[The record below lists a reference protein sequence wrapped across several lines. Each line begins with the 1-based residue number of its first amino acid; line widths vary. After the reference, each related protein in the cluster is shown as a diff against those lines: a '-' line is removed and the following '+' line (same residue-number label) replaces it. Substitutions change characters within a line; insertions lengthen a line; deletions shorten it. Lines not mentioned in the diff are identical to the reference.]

1 MLNLTFREIKR
12 VDLIENGKVAHY
24 FKIKYLDNSTAVFD
38 NSWNQ
43 LETSKIMEN
52 NNMATKFQKRHYE
65 HIARS
70 IKALAI
76 VCENNEATH
85 GYEMVSI
92 PVIISALCRS
102 FKKDNQNFSASVF
115 LEALNL
121 NPDAKKFT
129 EQLIDDR
136 KDV

>member
-65 HIARS
+65 EFAKVFKGIAKSHKYPDGYEHCS
-70 IKALAI
+70 ISLMVSSFCDLFIDDNSQFKVDTFLDAI
-76 VCENNEATH
+76 ELDEAT
-85 GYEMVSI
+85 
-92 PVIISALCRS
+92 
-102 FKKDNQNFSASVF
+102 KDNIKD
-115 LEALNL
+115 LI
-121 NPDAKKFT
+121 T
-129 EQLIDDR
+129 E
-136 KDV
+136 

>member
-65 HIARS
+65 HIAKS
-70 IKALAI
+70 IKGLAI
-76 VCENNEATH
+76 AHESNEATD
-85 GYEMVSI
+85 GYETVSVPLI
-92 PVIISALCRS
+92 VSALCSS
-102 FKKDNQNFSASVF
+102 FKKDNPNFSVETF
-115 LEALNL
+115 VEALAL
-121 NPDAKKFT
+121 TEDCRKKIIK
-129 EQLIDDR
+129 L
-136 KDV
+136 VNV

>member
-65 HIARS
+65 DFAKVFKNISKGLEEAVVTLNGRPHCSIAHMIS
-70 IKALAI
+70 SFCTMIK
-76 VCENNEATH
+76 
-85 GYEMVSI
+85 
-92 PVIISALCRS
+92 
-102 FKKDNQNFSASVF
+102 
-115 LEALNL
+115 
-121 NPDAKKFT
+121 
-129 EQLIDDR
+129 
-136 KDV
+136 

>member
-1 MLNLTFREIKR
+1 MKNFTFKEIKR

-65 HIARS
+65 DIAKS

-76 VCENNEATH
+76 VHENVESTY
-85 GYEMVSI
+85 GYETISI
-92 PVIISALCRS
+92 SLIVKSLCVS
-102 FKKDNQNFSASVF
+102 FKKDNPNFSVETF
-115 LEALNL
+115 VDALGL
-121 NPDAKKFT
+121 NADCKKFT
-129 EQLIDDR
+129 LDLI
-136 KDV
+136 KNV

>member
-52 NNMATKFQKRHYE
+52 NMATKFQKRHYE
-65 HIARS
+65 DFAKVFKNISKGLEEAVVTLNGRPHCSIA
-70 IKALAI
+70 
-76 VCENNEATH
+76 H
-85 GYEMVSI
+85 M
-92 PVIISALCRS
+92 ISSFCTM
-102 FKKDNQNFSASVF
+102 FKKDNPQFSIVAF
-115 LEALNL
+115 L
-121 NPDAKKFT
+121 DAIDLD
-129 EQLIDDR
+129 EDERQLIELSIDY
-136 KDV
+136 DV

>member
-65 HIARS
+65 HIAKS
-70 IKALAI
+70 IKGLAI
-76 VCENNEATH
+76 AHESNECVD
-85 GYEMVSI
+85 GYETVSVPLI
-92 PVIISALCRS
+92 VSALCSS
-102 FKKDNQNFSASVF
+102 FKKDNPNFSVETF
-115 LEALNL
+115 LEALGLTSECKKNILDL
-121 NPDAKKFT
+121 NN
-129 EQLIDDR
+129 
-136 KDV
+136 V

>member
-70 IKALAI
+70 IKALAMAHESNDGHDGYDNVSVSLI
-76 VCENNEATH
+76 VST
-85 GYEMVSI
+85 
-92 PVIISALCRS
+92 LCSS
-102 FKKDNQNFSASVF
+102 FKKDNPNFSVETFVDA
-115 LEALNL
+115 LELTA
-121 NPDAKKFT
+121 DCKKNI
-129 EQLIDDR
+129 LDLDN
-136 KDV
+136 V

>member
-1 MLNLTFREIKR
+1 MKNFTFKEIKR
-12 VDLIENGKVAHY
+12 VDLIENGKVAHF

-70 IKALAI
+70 IKALAMAHESSEGNNGYDNVSVSLI
-76 VCENNEATH
+76 VST
-85 GYEMVSI
+85 
-92 PVIISALCRS
+92 LCSS
-102 FKKDNQNFSASVF
+102 FKKDNPNFSVETF
-115 LEALNL
+115 VDALGL
-121 NPDAKKFT
+121 TEDCKKNI
-129 EQLIDDR
+129 LDLDN
-136 KDV
+136 V

>member
-70 IKALAI
+70 IKALAMAHESNEGNNGYDNVSVSLI
-76 VCENNEATH
+76 VST
-85 GYEMVSI
+85 
-92 PVIISALCRS
+92 LCSS
-102 FKKDNQNFSASVF
+102 FKKDNPNFSVETF
-115 LEALNL
+115 VDALGL
-121 NPDAKKFT
+121 TADCKKNI
-129 EQLIDDR
+129 LDLDN
-136 KDV
+136 V

>member
-1 MLNLTFREIKR
+1 MKNFTFREIKR

-52 NNMATKFQKRHYE
+52 KNMATKFQKRHYE

-70 IKALAI
+70 FKALAI
-76 VCENNEATH
+76 AHESNDGVY
-85 GYEMVSI
+85 GYETVSV
-92 PVIISALCRS
+92 PLIISTLCS
-102 FKKDNQNFSASVF
+102 TFKKDNPHFSAETFVD
-115 LEALNL
+115 ALGLTSECKKNILDL
-121 NPDAKKFT
+121 NN
-129 EQLIDDR
+129 
-136 KDV
+136 V